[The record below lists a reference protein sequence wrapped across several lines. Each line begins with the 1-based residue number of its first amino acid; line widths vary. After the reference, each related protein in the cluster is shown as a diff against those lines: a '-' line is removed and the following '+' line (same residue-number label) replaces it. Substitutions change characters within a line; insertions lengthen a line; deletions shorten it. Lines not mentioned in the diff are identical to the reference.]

1 MGRNKMTDKLIRNSN
16 LMASAIDDELVMM
29 DMEQGNY
36 FGLNAVGAHI
46 WAVLETPQSRED
58 IVSSVKNDFDAPD
71 QSALEKEVLE
81 FIQTMIDN
89 KLIDVVDG

>member
-1 MGRNKMTDKLIRNSN
+1 MTDKLIRNAN
-16 LMASAIDDELVMM
+16 LMASAIDDEVVMM
-29 DMEQGNY
+29 DMEQGQY

-46 WAVLETPQSRED
+46 WALLETPYSRDE
-58 IVSSVKNDFDAPD
+58 IILNVKDNFEAPNT
-71 QSALEKEVLE
+71 SALEKDVLD

>member
-29 DMEQGNY
+29 DMEKGNY

-46 WAVLETPQSRED
+46 WALLETPHSRGD

-71 QSALEKEVLE
+71 LSALEKDVLE